1 MFWAWNSHSFS
12 LNSLWVL
19 ESDVLGEQSC
29 GTETGIVWI
38 SPVDIIYVPFC
49 ILVMHFIR
57 ALSWAL
63 TTYFC
68 LNLKNSFLGY
78 LTNNEWFL
86 QFLRNYLINTN
97 NWDEDERRDN
107 WMSVFTNASASSL
120 FPFTRR
126 ITEAKSR
133 LDGSSGERMGAG
145 KEEEG
150 RRRREISRGWGW
162 EELET
167 VKWTVTLKSG
177 TVGAEL
183 CKKDFQKTA
192 VCFVI

>member
-1 MFWAWNSHSFS
+1 MCWGSRVVGQRQALSGFPQLTSFMS
-12 LNSLWVL
+12 PSVYLWCTL
-19 ESDVLGEQSC
+19 YGL
-29 GTETGIVWI
+29 
-38 SPVDIIYVPFC
+38 
-49 ILVMHFIR
+49 
-57 ALSWAL
+57 LSWAL

-192 VCFVI
+192 ICFVI